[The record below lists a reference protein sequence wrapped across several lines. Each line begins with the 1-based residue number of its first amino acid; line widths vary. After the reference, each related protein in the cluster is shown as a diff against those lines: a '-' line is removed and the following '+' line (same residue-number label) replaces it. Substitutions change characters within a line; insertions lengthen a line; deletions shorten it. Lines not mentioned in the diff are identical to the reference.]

1 MLNPNFQ
8 FFPTLIFIFPHNFI
22 SRIEWSKVKLRHRLL
37 VWLKNTFSWVCASL
51 LWGHYEQTDQDIAA
65 QISRSI
71 FVCIALHISRAT
83 ILLRYCHLASG
94 GEQTLSWS
102 SLCCRCNQNWNVKHC
117 FETSAA
123 PSTSRRTFTEMVK
136 ILLQSRLGSQWRS
149 LSFSLWQSDQEE
161 PAKL

>member
-22 SRIEWSKVKLRHRLL
+22 SRIEWSKVQLGHRLL

-83 ILLRYCHLASG
+83 ILLRYCHPASG

-123 PSTSRRTFTEMVK
+123 PSTSRRNVPKWSKFCYSPDLAHNEG
-136 ILLQSRLGSQWRS
+136 LLV
-149 LSFSLWQSDQEE
+149 FSCPLNSN
-161 PAKL
+161 KGNLVT